1 MHNPCHDNMTR
12 LVKARAVFETTRHEL
27 TTHVNKF
34 AVQLFFAVHVKTD
47 PNDDTIGLTP
57 YSISAPN
64 ASTYVVGPYIRK
76 DVCEF
81 P

>member
-64 ASTYVVGPYIRK
+64 ASTTCSRPIYPEGCV
-76 DVCEF
+76 
-81 P
+81 